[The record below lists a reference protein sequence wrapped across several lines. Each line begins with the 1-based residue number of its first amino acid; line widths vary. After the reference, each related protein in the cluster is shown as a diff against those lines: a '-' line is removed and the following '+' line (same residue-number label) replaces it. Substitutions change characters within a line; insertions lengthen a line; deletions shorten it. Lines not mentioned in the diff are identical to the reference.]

1 MPPNVIAIDGP
12 SGSGKSSV
20 SKGVAQILGYDY
32 LDTGAMYRAVT
43 WWALDQGLAEVDV
56 PARLEQ
62 CVIVSRTDP
71 TDPQISVNGVDVS
84 EAIRTP
90 EVTAAVSRFSAV
102 PEVRAALVAQQR
114 QVAEHTSQG
123 LVAEGRDLGTV
134 VFPDALLKVYL
145 TADVSARAQRR
156 AAENAERGHDADV
169 STTHQ
174 SLAERDR
181 ADSQRAVSPLQ
192 IADDAVEVD
201 ATYMTLAEV
210 IDHVAALVKERL

>member
-1 MPPNVIAIDGP
+1 MSPNVIAIDGP

-20 SKGVAQILGYDY
+20 SKGVAQMLGYDY

-43 WWALDQGLAEVDV
+43 WWALDQGLSEIDV
-56 PARLEQ
+56 PGRLAQ
-62 CVIVSRTDP
+62 CVIVNRTDP
-71 TDPQISVNGVDVS
+71 TDPHISVNGVDVS

-90 EVTAAVSRFSAV
+90 EVTSAVSRFSAV
-102 PEVRAALVAQQR
+102 PEVRTALVGQQ
-114 QVAEHTSQG
+114 QKVAEHASHG

-145 TADVSARAQRR
+145 TADVEARARRR

-192 IADDAVEVD
+192 IADDAVQVD
-201 ATYMTLAEV
+201 ATYLTLAEV

>member
-1 MPPNVIAIDGP
+1 MSPNVIAIDGP

-20 SKGVAQILGYDY
+20 SKGVAQMLGYDY

-43 WWALDQGLAEVDV
+43 WWALDQGLSEIDV
-56 PARLEQ
+56 PGRLAQ
-62 CVIVSRTDP
+62 CVIVNRTDP
-71 TDPQISVNGVDVS
+71 TDPHISVNGVDVS
-84 EAIRTP
+84 DAIRTP
-90 EVTAAVSRFSAV
+90 EVTSAVSRFSAV
-102 PEVRAALVAQQR
+102 PEVRTALVGQQ
-114 QVAEHTSQG
+114 QKVAEHASHG

-145 TADVSARAQRR
+145 TADVEARARRR

>member
-1 MPPNVIAIDGP
+1 MSPNVIAIDGP

-20 SKGVAQILGYDY
+20 SKGVAQMLGYDY

-43 WWALDQGLAEVDV
+43 WWALDQGLSEIDV
-56 PARLEQ
+56 PGRLAQ
-62 CVIVSRTDP
+62 CVIVNRTDP
-71 TDPQISVNGVDVS
+71 TDPHISVNGVDVS
-84 EAIRTP
+84 DAIRTP
-90 EVTAAVSRFSAV
+90 EVTSAVSRFSAV
-102 PEVRAALVAQQR
+102 PEVRTALVGQQ
-114 QVAEHTSQG
+114 QKVAEHASHG

-145 TADVSARAQRR
+145 TADVEARARRR

-192 IADDAVEVD
+192 IADDAVQVD
-201 ATYMTLAEV
+201 ATYLTLAEV